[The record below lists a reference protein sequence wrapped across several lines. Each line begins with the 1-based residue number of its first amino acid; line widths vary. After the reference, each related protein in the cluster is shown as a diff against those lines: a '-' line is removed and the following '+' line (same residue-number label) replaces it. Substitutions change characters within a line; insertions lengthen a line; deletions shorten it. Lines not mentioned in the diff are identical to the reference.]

1 MSPSTGLI
9 SHYLYLSCG
18 GLSDGRHD
26 VGPSTGLVSYYLH
39 LAMVCLTG
47 NMMWVL
53 VCATLDIT
61 CMLLC
66 SLVLLLCQ
74 I

>member
-9 SHYLYLSCG
+9 SRYLYLSCG

-26 VGPSTGLVSYYLH
+26 VSPSTGLVSYYLH

-47 NMMWVL
+47 NMMSVL
-53 VCATLDIT
+53 VQVLFHIT
-61 CMLLC
+61 CILPW
-66 SLVLLLCQ
+66 SV
-74 I
+74 